1 MTWSSCSPSRS
12 SSASG
17 EPMAATAAG
26 AASAGNVAT
35 AVRALRR
42 LSIDMASSP
51 LVLLVGLPFFGIHY
65 MYIEPNVKDSM
76 YMERIFS
83 PPLAESGIKGRMPRR
98 KVFETN
104 INLPI
109 TGAQLAR
116 IAAVLRVDVGEARA
130 AFI

>member
-1 MTWSSCSPSRS
+1 
-12 SSASG
+12 
-17 EPMAATAAG
+17 
-26 AASAGNVAT
+26 
-35 AVRALRR
+35 
-42 LSIDMASSP
+42 
-51 LVLLVGLPFFGIHY
+51 

-76 YMERIFS
+76 YMDRIFS

-116 IAAVLRVDVGEARA
+116 IAAVLRVEVGEARA
-130 AFI
+130 AFIRHAIEVELQRRETAAAKKGTPRQRPGRKRS